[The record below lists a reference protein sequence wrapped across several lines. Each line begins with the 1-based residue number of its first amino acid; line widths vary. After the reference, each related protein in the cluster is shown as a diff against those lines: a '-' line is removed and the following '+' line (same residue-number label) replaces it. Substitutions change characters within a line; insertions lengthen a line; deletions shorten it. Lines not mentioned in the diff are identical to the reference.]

1 MFEQF
6 DVDMSGDISV
16 AEFERGLTQ
25 VQLPGCHCV
34 DGQSELVQQLGIK
47 TSEQELSSMFEMFDV
62 NQSGMLSKDD
72 FHDAVLKML
81 ARSDSGV

>member
-1 MFEQF
+1 M
-6 DVDMSGDISV
+6 
-16 AEFERGLTQ
+16 
-25 VQLPGCHCV
+25 